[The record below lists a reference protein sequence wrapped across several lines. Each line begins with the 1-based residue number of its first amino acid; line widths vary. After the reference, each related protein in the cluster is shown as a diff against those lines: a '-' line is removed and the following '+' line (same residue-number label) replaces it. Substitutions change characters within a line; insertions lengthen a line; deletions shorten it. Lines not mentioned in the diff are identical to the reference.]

1 MEALDTNVMATSNDV
16 SDTCSLHES
25 DEETVVAAEMRE
37 SADAKDE
44 AKDSMADNNK
54 HTAASDDCKSSDD
67 NTMLSAEGPSFHLDN
82 APGSVSTTVAVT
94 PFKAG
99 KGPPLN
105 GLPVSLP
112 LLSDNVTNTVAV
124 TPMHRSLPSLAPLPL
139 MRFMSSQYIMP
150 LHQPGMPIVPIFVPP
165 HHFRLPM
172 LDGLQTSSLLGN
184 GPHILHHF
192 AVCP

>member
-1 MEALDTNVMATSNDV
+1 MAFLTSSEATAAAPIVEALDTNVMATSNDV

-124 TPMHRSLPSLAPLPL
+124 TPSKIGTCETCCHAFTEEGRRCSHECPQFSLSLSCLCN
-139 MRFMSSQYIMP
+139 SIS
-150 LHQPGMPIVPIFVPP
+150 G
-165 HHFRLPM
+165 
-172 LDGLQTSSLLGN
+172 
-184 GPHILHHF
+184 
-192 AVCP
+192 